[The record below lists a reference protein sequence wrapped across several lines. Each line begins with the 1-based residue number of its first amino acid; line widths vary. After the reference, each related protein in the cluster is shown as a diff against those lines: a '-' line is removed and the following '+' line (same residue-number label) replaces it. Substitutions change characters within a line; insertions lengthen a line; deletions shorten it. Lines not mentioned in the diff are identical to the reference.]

1 MKLNIGKVNVVLLL
15 AILLSIFASTAAFAQ
30 EHEAIVEVIRL
41 TDMYIGIKITFPS
54 DISGNFA
61 GSMREKYFSCLT
73 VPPNVLY
80 CIGPFR
86 VGMDPSLLTIYDTDT
101 KEFLLQTTIYSPKSL
116 GDEDEP
122 APEVDPCE
130 ENPESFEC
138 LGEPG

>member
-1 MKLNIGKVNVVLLL
+1 MRWSKGKLNTILLL
-15 AILLSIFASTAAFAQ
+15 VIGLSLFVNSAALAQ
-30 EHEAIVEVIRL
+30 EDEPIVEVIRL

-61 GSMREKYFSCLT
+61 GTVREKHFNCLT
-73 VPPNVLY
+73 VPPNALY
-80 CIGPFR
+80 CVGPFR

-101 KEFLLQTTIYSPKSL
+101 GEFLLQTTIYSPKSL
-116 GDEDEP
+116 GNEDEP

-138 LGEPG
+138 S